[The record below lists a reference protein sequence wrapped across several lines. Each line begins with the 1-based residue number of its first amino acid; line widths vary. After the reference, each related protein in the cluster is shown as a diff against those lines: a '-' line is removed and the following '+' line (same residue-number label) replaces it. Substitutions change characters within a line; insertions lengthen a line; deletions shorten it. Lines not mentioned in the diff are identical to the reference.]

1 MSKPRSL
8 PKGVYRRI
16 VSGQV
21 YFLVLIGR
29 DAAGKQRWK
38 SCKTLAEAL
47 TQRQLIDHT
56 RKQEGESLWALN
68 PEQRGDA
75 VAALDI
81 LKDHPGE
88 TLANAATFYS
98 KNHLSLIRTEGL
110 ASLVDKYISKQIAI
124 GMRLTSVRTLRCR
137 INLLKKHFANRLV
150 TELTANDM
158 KEWDKELKKS
168 GLADESR
175 KNILNRGCS
184 FFKWA
189 IANNY
194 CVRNPLDP
202 VAVKRPRVH
211 RGDIQFFNVE
221 QSKKILK
228 VFTKHGM
235 GIPAVLGLFC
245 GIRPMECQRLRRHHF
260 HIDGERIVIKL
271 GADVTK
277 GVWRRVLELE
287 RGTPLGDAV
296 WAWLGGKGR
305 LDLPDK
311 LVSSEMTWRRRFAKI
326 KKELGFDWIDDG
338 LRHTAATMFFAL
350 TRDEAKTSAL
360 LGHTSMEMLRT
371 HYKGLTVES
380 EARKFYALRPKA

>member
-75 VAALDI
+75 VAVLDI

-137 INLLKKHFANRLV
+137 INLLKKRFANRLV

-158 KEWDKELKKS
+158 KEWDTELKKS
-168 GLADESR
+168 GLSDESR

-202 VAVKRPRVH
+202 VAVKRPRIY
-211 RGDIQFFNVE
+211 RGEIQFFDVE
-221 QSKKILK
+221 QCEKILE

-235 GIPAVLGLFC
+235 GNYAVLGLFC
-245 GIRPMECQRLRRHHF
+245 GIRPTECQRLQSRNF
-260 HIDGERIVIKL
+260 HIDGDRIVIKVD
-271 GADVTK
+271 AKVTK
-277 GVWRRVLELE
+277 TVWRRVLELE

-296 WAWLGGKGR
+296 WAWLGGNGK
-305 LDLPDK
+305 LELPEK
-311 LVSSEMTWRRRFAKI
+311 IVSSEMTWRRRFADI
-326 KKELGFDWIDDG
+326 RKEFDFEWVDDG

-350 TRDEAKTSAL
+350 TRDESKTSAL
-360 LGHTSMEMLRT
+360 LGHTSCEMLRM
-371 HYKGLTVES
+371 HYKGLTTES
-380 EARKFYALRPKA
+380 EAKKFYALRPE